1 MYKSNIITQYWI
13 YLMINLNKQRAFLGI
28 SNMIYDRPS
37 EMVPEQF
44 FGLYVFLF
52 FYNYKAVRHIL
63 ESVYNMPLVKYQSQ
77 PLCPFLAELGQTNL
91 LFAYA
96 MVGH

>member
-1 MYKSNIITQYWI
+1 MYKSNIFTQAWA
-13 YLMINLNKQRAFLGI
+13 YLMITVAKQRAFMRKRDI
-28 SNMIYDRPS
+28 IYDRPS
-37 EMVPEQF
+37 ETVPEQF
-44 FGLYVFLF
+44 FGLYVVV

-63 ESVYNMPLVKYQSQ
+63 ESVYNMPLVKYQYQ
-77 PLCPFLAELGQTNL
+77 PLCPFLAEIGHKNL